1 MFGKGFFIWSIF
13 FAASS
18 IISIL
23 SFLGLS
29 HIEQR
34 ARENNYF
41 MFCHY
46 TDPQDQKFKNP
57 GQQLDYGYCSDLLI
71 VFRIQIINLQIIS
84 WSAHLSTL
92 CRALVFSE
100 KGGWDDIIN
109 TLQIETVIK
118 SAFKCLRELFVEC
131 KWHLAHFAGGYMTD
145 VLNKKVRFDAFEGF
159 GFEVYDS
166 EVPAYA

>member
-1 MFGKGFFIWSIF
+1 MVAVVI
-13 FAASS
+13 
-18 IISIL
+18 
-23 SFLGLS
+23 
-29 HIEQR
+29 
-34 ARENNYF
+34 Y
-41 MFCHY
+41 
-46 TDPQDQKFKNP
+46 
-57 GQQLDYGYCSDLLI
+57 LLI
-71 VFRIQIINLQIIS
+71 VFRMQIINLQIIS

-92 CRALVFSE
+92 CRALIFSE